1 MSSDEEDG
9 DEETERD
16 CLVEEAE
23 EDKETERKSRRS
35 KALTHSKKKNMD
47 YDEEN
52 AADIEDADERGEEEL
67 EESPETTQRA
77 NEKKLK
83 GIYKEDIHDS
93 SQGALKS
100 VDQVK
105 RKYHLNTVNQRQ

>member
-1 MSSDEEDG
+1 MEED
-9 DEETERD
+9 
-16 CLVEEAE
+16 AE
-23 EDKETERKSRRS
+23 EDRETERKSR
-35 KALTHSKKKNMD
+35 KGKVTIQIKKKNMD

-83 GIYKEDIHDS
+83 GIYKEDIHETS
-93 SQGALKS
+93 
-100 VDQVK
+100 
-105 RKYHLNTVNQRQ
+105 

>member
-1 MSSDEEDG
+1 LEED
-9 DEETERD
+9 
-16 CLVEEAE
+16 AE
-23 EDKETERKSRRS
+23 EDRETERKSR
-35 KALTHSKKKNMD
+35 KGKVTIQIKKKNMD

-83 GIYKEDIHDS
+83 GIYKEDIHETS
-93 SQGALKS
+93 
-100 VDQVK
+100 
-105 RKYHLNTVNQRQ
+105 